1 MITLSKTV
9 ALTTFVA
16 IGLSAGGASA
26 GQRAAVPDVAVP
38 EVAVPVQGGLDGCYR
53 ISQSL
58 YGPYRMS
65 FCLDNGQGSYRVTG
79 GGLDCRGGID
89 ANAYGRRVDI
99 ALSYSQCGRGTAWTA
114 DNLYCQAV
122 FSGGG
127 YGGGYGYRRGLG
139 TGSDGDAVG
148 GYGGPQDA
156 PGGRLAV
163 PEIAVPDV
171 AVPVPVPA
179 YIASLRCTY
188 DPAVG
193 GYPRLTVTA
202 RRVS

>member
-16 IGLSAGGASA
+16 IGLSAGGAFA
-26 GQRAAVPDVAVP
+26 GQRIAVP
-38 EVAVPVQGGLDGCYR
+38 EVAVPNIAVPVQGGLDGCYR

-99 ALSYSQCGRGTAWTA
+99 ALSYAQCGRGTAWTA

-122 FSGGG
+122 FAGGG
-127 YGGGYGYRRGLG
+127 YGGGL
-139 TGSDGDAVG
+139 SG
-148 GYGGPQDA
+148 GFGGNSGA
-156 PGGRLAV
+156 YAGRSGPSSRIAV

-179 YIASLRCTY
+179 YIAGLRCTY

-193 GYPRLTVTA
+193 GYPQMSVTA